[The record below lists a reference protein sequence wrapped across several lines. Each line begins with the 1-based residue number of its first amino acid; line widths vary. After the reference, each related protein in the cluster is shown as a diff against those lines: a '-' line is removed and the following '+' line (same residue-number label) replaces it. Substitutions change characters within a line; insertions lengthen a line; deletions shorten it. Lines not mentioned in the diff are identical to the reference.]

1 MEEEKEE
8 TKPIKIRYSPEDY
21 KKLQEKADKL
31 GLSIKEYQ
39 IIISKKARVKIEVK
53 DE

>member
-1 MEEEKEE
+1 MEEEKDE
-8 TKPIKIRYSPEDY
+8 TKPIKIMYSLEDY

-31 GLSIKEYQ
+31 GLSVKEYQ
-39 IIISKKARVKIEVK
+39 IIISKKARVKIELP